1 MRIGLLGNL
10 TELLNAT
17 MISDAKAAAQSLGVE
32 LKIEA
37 KILST
42 WAAVGVQA
50 SHPFAP
56 QHISPPL
63 STNRRAS
70 GPANIVG
77 NRFCNATPII
87 RFKNAIALAED
98 RATGCDEL

>member
-1 MRIGLLGNL
+1 LKRGVSTSAALAQDPDKSVSV
-10 TELLNAT
+10 NA
-17 MISDAKAAAQSLGVE
+17 
-32 LKIEA
+32 IESIEFE
-37 KILST
+37 ILST
-42 WAAVGVQA
+42 WAAVRVQA
-50 SHPFAP
+50 SRPFAP

-77 NRFCNATPII
+77 NRFCNATSII

-98 RATGCDEL
+98 RAIGCDEL